1 MLSKNEEEQCS
12 LTPPTRPNQTP
23 LKQIVKRLWKSV
35 EIYSDI
41 MLMSREKNYLP
52 PANRPPV
59 EQWDVQSL
67 HVCEV

>member
-1 MLSKNEEEQCS
+1 
-12 LTPPTRPNQTP
+12 
-23 LKQIVKRLWKSV
+23 V